1 MPAMIGEVDFFLL
14 KRIGFVPYDLV
25 DDGSKSSRVVN
36 GYILRFS
43 RLKRGFSVLVKYGIE
58 IVH

>member
-1 MPAMIGEVDFFLL
+1 MIGEVDFFLL